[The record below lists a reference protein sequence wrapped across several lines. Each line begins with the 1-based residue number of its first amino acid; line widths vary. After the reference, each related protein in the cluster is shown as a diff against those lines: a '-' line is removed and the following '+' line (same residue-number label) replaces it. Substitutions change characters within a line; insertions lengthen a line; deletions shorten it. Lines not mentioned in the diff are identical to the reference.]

1 MNPFRLRT
9 YLLVYCTLV
18 PLMVTAAIVLFF
30 THRFNT
36 YAVDGLT
43 NHGKEVA
50 SNIAFSVVD
59 NLINESYA
67 QLQEFIQEYVAKG
80 GVDAVQISDTQG
92 VVLAAS
98 DIAFLGTLLG
108 TIPAASCVTV
118 SENVCINVDTGK
130 SQLVV
135 TVPIVVG
142 KTELG
147 KTRIFLSMRD
157 VLVAQ
162 QEMRKNGILIG
173 IGFCLLAIVMGLAF
187 ANILTDPVQRF
198 MVAADRISR
207 GDFQVQLPKVK
218 WVLELNRFGQTLE
231 VMANAIASREK
242 NLLISEKKFRNLFER
257 AIEGIFVTDDKGQ
270 LLDVNPAFIKI
281 LSAASREILL
291 NQNLFANIFEN
302 EESLMQFK
310 EQIARQGF
318 VQDYELTLIKSD
330 NSSVIVSLNCHV
342 VKGDDGIILK
352 YEGLVRDIS
361 PQKNAENEI
370 IRIRNYLNNIIES
383 MPSMLVTL
391 DVASVVTQ
399 WNSAACQITGIASQD
414 AVGRNIYDVA
424 PFFSKY
430 TPLVDDTNSQRS
442 RRTLRR
448 EQLMPDSTHLYDMTF
463 FPLVANGVSG
473 IAIRLD
479 DITELD
485 IKEQQLRQA
494 QKMESVGTLAGGL
507 AHDFNNVLAAILGNL
522 SLLQYRLRGR
532 SDVSTAEILEYL
544 ERMESAGARA
554 VDMVKQLLTLSRRHQ
569 ADLVPVDLNLS
580 AKHVRKLG
588 ENTFDKSVQVVVH
601 LAAAPAYV
609 LADITEIEQVL
620 LNLCINGIH
629 AMTIMRGND
638 CIWGGTLTI
647 TINQVKADGNFQQK
661 HPESMAGRYWKLSV
675 SDTGVGMDTTT
686 AAKIFDPFFTT
697 KGQGKGTG
705 LGLAMVYNIVQQQ
718 HGFIDVYS
726 EVGMGSTF
734 SIYLPALERE
744 TRLSAVVDEQVR
756 ISQGQ
761 GVILVVDDDDIVRGV
776 AESILKTVGY
786 TVLTAKNGREGVEKY
801 REVADSIIAVLLD
814 MAMPVMSGREAFIE
828 MKAINPEV
836 KVLLASGFR
845 KDERVEEILGLGVKA
860 FLQKPYTVTTLAQA
874 MKKVIDS

>member
-1 MNPFRLRT
+1 
-9 YLLVYCTLV
+9 
-18 PLMVTAAIVLFF
+18 MVTAAIVLFF
-30 THRFNT
+30 THRFNS
-36 YAVDGLT
+36 YAVDSLT
-43 NHGKEVA
+43 DHGKEVA
-50 SNIAFSVVD
+50 SNIAFSAVD

-67 QLQEFIQEYVAKG
+67 QLQEFIQEYVARG
-80 GVDAVQISDTQG
+80 GVDAVQVSDTQG
-92 VVLAAS
+92 IILAAS
-98 DIAFLGTLLG
+98 DITFLGTVLE
-108 TIPAASCVTV
+108 TTPAASCVTV
-118 SENVCINVDTGK
+118 SKNVCIRVDAEKT
-130 SQLVV
+130 QLVV
-135 TVPIVVG
+135 TVPIVAG

-147 KTRIFLSMRD
+147 KTRIFLSMRG
-157 VLVAQ
+157 VLATQ
-162 QEMRKNGILIG
+162 QEMRQNGMLIG
-173 IGFCLLAIVMGLAF
+173 MAFCLLAVVLGSFLANF
-187 ANILTDPVQRF
+187 LTDPVQRF

-231 VMANAIASREK
+231 VMANAIASREES
-242 NLLISEKKFRNLFER
+242 LLISERKFRHLFER
-257 AIEGIFVTDDKGQ
+257 AIEGIFVTDGKGQ

-281 LSAASREILL
+281 LNAASREILL
-291 NQNLFANIFEN
+291 NHNLFANIFEN
-302 EESLMQFK
+302 EESLIQFK
-310 EQIARQGF
+310 DQIARQGF

-330 NSSVIVSLNCHV
+330 SSSVIVALNCHV
-342 VKGDDGIILK
+342 VKGDDGVICK

-361 PQKNAENEI
+361 VQKNAEKEI
-370 IRIRNYLNNIIES
+370 VRMRNYLNNIIES

-391 DVASVVTQ
+391 DGASVVTQ
-399 WNSAACQITGIASQD
+399 WNSAACQITGIPSQD
-414 AVGRNIYDVA
+414 AVGRKIYEVA
-424 PFFSKY
+424 PFFCKY
-430 TPLVDDTNSQRS
+430 TPHVDDTTQQRS
-442 RRTLRR
+442 RTTLRR
-448 EQLMPDSTHLYDMTF
+448 EQLMSDSTNLYDMTF
-463 FPLVANGVSG
+463 FPLVANGITG
-473 IAIRLD
+473 TAIRLD

-522 SLLQYRLRGR
+522 SLLQYKLRGGAGFQP
-532 SDVSTAEILEYL
+532 AEILEYL

-569 ADLVPVDLNLS
+569 VDLVPVDLNLS

-601 LAAAPAYV
+601 PAAAPAYV
-609 LADITEIEQVL
+609 LGDITEIEQVL

-638 CIWGGTLTI
+638 SIWGGILTI
-647 TINQVKADGNFQQK
+647 AIDQVKADGDFQQK
-661 HPESMAGRYWKLSV
+661 HAEATVGSYWKLSV
-675 SDTGVGMDTTT
+675 SDTGVGMETKT

-734 SIYLPALERE
+734 SVYLPVLERE
-744 TRLSAVVDEQVR
+744 TSLSSVVDEQVR

-761 GVILVVDDDDIVRGV
+761 GLILVVDDDDIVRGV
-776 AESILKTVGY
+776 AESILQTVGY

-801 REVADSIIAVLLD
+801 REFADSILAVLLD
-814 MAMPVMSGREAFIE
+814 MVMPVMSGREAFIE
-828 MKAINPEV
+828 MKKINPQV

-845 KDERVEEILGLGVKA
+845 KDERVEEILGLGVKD
-860 FLQKPYTVTTLAQA
+860 FLQKPYTITTLAQT